1 MFDIDKI
8 PFSSYGNYLV
18 ISPKHESEDNYLY
31 IRYIGGGDTNYYNS
45 YIFKID
51 IEIESTEFKPYEL
64 IINSKNGGRIYF
76 SFMNSKGLC
85 FKIEETSLNIEMET
99 GRYDYCYKPDKKSIY
114 ALSSKLDQRFLFE
127 SDKKIELNEIWNKDR
142 AEKVNICFKE
152 NQTVFLRNFEVN
164 IDKLNIVS
172 YDLVLNRQKQNF
184 SSFLKNDKLNETE
197 ILAKYITWSSVVSKK
212 GKLTKDAMYMSKNW
226 MNNIWSWDH
235 CFNALALTK
244 EDFDLSFA
252 QLQVIFDNQH
262 SSGMLPDFVNDKIS
276 YYAFTKPPIH
286 GWTITF
292 MMDLNKK
299 ILNKENLLYLFDKL
313 EKWTNYWL
321 KEAVDESGIPYYRHG
336 NESGWDNSTLFQFG
350 VPVKTPDLLPF
361 LILQMRTLSD
371 IALKLDNLDKHI
383 YWFKKYENSY
393 KKFMDIFWDGSKF
406 ICIKENI
413 PYEDFRG
420 NSLISYIP
428 IILGDLLPEDIMDKL
443 CKDLFVNKSF
453 LTKYGLATESIDS
466 ELYISDGYW
475 RGPIWAPSSF
485 LIIDGL
491 WRGNKKK
498 EAEELAERFILL
510 CEENGL
516 CENYNAVTGEGLRDK
531 AFTWTASV
539 YLMLKKEYYKR

>member
-51 IEIESTEFKPYEL
+51 IEIELTEFKPYEL

>member
-172 YDLVLNRQKQNF
+172 YDLVLNDQKQNF

-235 CFNALALTK
+235 CFNALALIK

>member
-172 YDLVLNRQKQNF
+172 YDLVLNDQKQNF

-286 GWTITF
+286 GWTIKF

>member
-172 YDLVLNRQKQNF
+172 YDLVLNDQKQNF

-413 PYEDFRG
+413 SYEDFKG
-420 NSLISYIP
+420 NSLISYVP

-498 EAEELAERFILL
+498 EAKELAERFILL

>member
-172 YDLVLNRQKQNF
+172 YDLVLNDQKQNF

-498 EAEELAERFILL
+498 EAKELAERFILL

>member
-18 ISPKHESEDNYLY
+18 ISPKHESEDKYLY

-64 IINSKNGGRIYF
+64 IINSKHGGRIYF

-235 CFNALALTK
+235 CFNALALIK

>member
-172 YDLVLNRQKQNF
+172 YDLVLNDQKQNF

-286 GWTITF
+286 GWTIKF

-420 NSLISYIP
+420 NSLISYVP